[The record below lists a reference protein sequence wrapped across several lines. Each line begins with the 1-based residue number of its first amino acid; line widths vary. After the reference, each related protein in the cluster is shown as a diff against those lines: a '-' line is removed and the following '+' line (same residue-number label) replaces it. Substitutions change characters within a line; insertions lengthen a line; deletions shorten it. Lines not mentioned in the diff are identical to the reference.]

1 MTAPLY
7 WLEFQVPGLP
17 RMANASGRSRGF
29 WVINNER
36 KQWKAAVAGALAGRK
51 KPDQPLKRAK
61 VTCTRYS
68 SSAPDFDGLVA
79 GFKPIIDALV
89 DLGILE
95 DDSMKHIG
103 VPTFHWE
110 PVKPKQGCIAVTVQE
125 VR

>member
-1 MTAPLY
+1 MTQPLY

-36 KQWKAAVAGALAGRK
+36 KLWKAAVANALAGRK
-51 KPDQPLKRAK
+51 KPEFPLKRAR
-61 VTCTRYS
+61 VSCTRFS

-79 GFKPIIDALV
+79 GFKPVIDALV
-89 DLGILE
+89 DLGVLE
-95 DDSMKHIG
+95 DDSLKHIG
-103 VPTFHWE
+103 VPHFEWK
-110 PVKPKQGCIAVTVQE
+110 PAKPKQGCIAVTVTE